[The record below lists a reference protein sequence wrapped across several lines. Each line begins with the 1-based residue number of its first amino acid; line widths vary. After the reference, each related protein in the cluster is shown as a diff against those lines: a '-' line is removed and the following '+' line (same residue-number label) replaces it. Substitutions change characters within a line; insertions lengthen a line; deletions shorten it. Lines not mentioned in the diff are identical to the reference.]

1 MENKRKDFNPTG
13 ISLTKV
19 EAKIVNEESE
29 RRGINNFSA
38 MARVIIREWAEMKG
52 IQVGTGKVKK

>member
-1 MENKRKDFNPTG
+1 MDKKKDFNPTG
-13 ISLTKV
+13 ISLTDI
-19 EAKIVNEESE
+19 EARIVNEESE

-52 IQVGTGKVKK
+52 IQIGTGKVEK